1 MTKIIAR
8 KKEKS
13 CPGYISG
20 FLVRNEED
28 YDFKNRYSRKT
39 KNIDAG
45 IDDKWY
51 ENLPDEL
58 LFITWG
64 SGKFKNDIFQIGT
77 GNNIYLITQKFMNVM
92 NRFNVLEEKWI
103 CIKTQVMYENSKAI
117 ADEHYYVIQKKK
129 EDRYLIEKI
138 VDNYKTILEKVDYE
152 KYDLDYLNVIYDG
165 DEEYEEGDD
174 IYGDYP
180 EEKALTLHFNQ
191 EINSP
196 LFMLA
201 YENYPLKSNLYRY
214 LYCSDAFAAEL
225 EQQQLKGCEIVD
237 IKDIAKIDPIDLEPY
252 VENDDYLT
260 QL

>member
-1 MTKIIAR
+1 MLF
-8 KKEKS
+8 KKKRE
-13 CPGYISG
+13 
-20 FLVRNEED
+20 
-28 YDFKNRYSRKT
+28 NRYP
-39 KNIDAG
+39 I
-45 IDDKWY
+45 
-51 ENLPDEL
+51 E
-58 LFITWG
+58 
-64 SGKFKNDIFQIGT
+64 
-77 GNNIYLITQKFMNVM
+77 
-92 NRFNVLEEKWI
+92 
-103 CIKTQVMYENSKAI
+103 QV
-117 ADEHYYVIQKKK
+117 
-129 EDRYLIEKI
+129 
-138 VDNYKTILEKVDYE
+138 VDNDKTILEKVNLE
-152 KYDLDYLNVIYDG
+152 KFAPDYLNVIYEG

-191 EINSP
+191 EINSH